1 MYCDGKLRGRQH
13 AATGVSAPL
22 QRKKIR
28 RESMAKRESKFVAAA
43 HFWTGIGDFLVDAAG
58 ELDNTGALRAS
69 RVRRAMAVPEA

>member
-1 MYCDGKLRGRQH
+1 
-13 AATGVSAPL
+13 
-22 QRKKIR
+22 
-28 RESMAKRESKFVAAA
+28 MAKRESKFVAAA